1 MTITIVGLG
10 PGSINQLTLE
20 AWRFLD
26 EAGEVYLRTARH
38 PMIKDLPQNTTY
50 HSFDELYDKA
60 ESFEALYQ
68 TIAEQI
74 VAKGDVVYA
83 VPGHPFV
90 AEKTT
95 SLIIKLA
102 REQGIPVRIV
112 EGLSFIEPTL
122 TALGIDGVEGLQI
135 HDALDIGAMH
145 HPPLNPDQPA
155 IIAQVYNRAVASG
168 LKLTLMNQ
176 YADEYEVVLV
186 HGAGTPDVELER
198 VPLYEIDR
206 SDKIAHLTS
215 LYIPPMPQPSSF
227 QALLEVTAH
236 LRAPEGCP
244 WDQEQTHESLRRYL
258 LEEAHEV
265 LETIDKG
272 DMTALAE
279 ELGDLTSQ
287 VLLHTQI
294 AVDDG
299 DFYITDV
306 MHHIVEKLIRRHPH
320 VWGDVDVENS
330 GDVVRNWESI
340 KAEEK
345 NNKEQRESVL
355 DGIPAGLPALIRATR
370 LQERAARVGFDWA
383 EIGPVIDKIREEI
396 NEIEQAEDDD
406 ERAREFG
413 DLLFAIVNW
422 TRWLDLDAESL
433 LRETNLRF
441 YQRFRYIETQVAEQG
456 RSLTDMTLD
465 EMDALWE
472 AAKEKGL

>member
-20 AWRFLD
+20 AWRVLD

-50 HSFDELYDKA
+50 HSFDGLYDDA

-68 TIAEQI
+68 AIAEQI
-74 VAKGDVVYA
+74 VAKGEVVYA

-102 REQGIPVRIV
+102 KVRGIPVKIV

-122 TALGIDGVEGLQI
+122 TILGIDGVEGLQI
-135 HDALDIGAMH
+135 HDALEIGAMY

-155 IIAQVYNRAVASG
+155 IIAQVYSRAVASD

-176 YADEYEVVLV
+176 YTDEFEVVLV
-186 HGAGTPDVELER
+186 HGAGTPDAELER

-206 SDKIAHLTS
+206 SEKIAHLTS
-215 LYIPPMPQPSSF
+215 LYIPPMPQLSSF

-265 LETIDKG
+265 LEAIDKG
-272 DMTALAE
+272 DMDSLAE

-287 VLLHTQI
+287 ILLHTQI

-299 DFYITDV
+299 EFYVTDV
-306 MHHIVEKLIRRHPH
+306 MHNIVEKLIRRHPH

-330 GDVVRNWESI
+330 DDVVKNWEAI

-355 DGIPAGLPALIRATR
+355 DGIPSGLPALIRATR

-383 EIGPVIDKIREEI
+383 EIGPVIEKIREELD
-396 NEIEQAEDDD
+396 EIEQAVDD
-406 ERAREFG
+406 EERAKEFG

-422 TRWLDLDAESL
+422 TRWLALDAESL

-441 YQRFRYIETQVAEQG
+441 YQRFRYIETQATKQG
-456 RSLTDMTLD
+456 RSMTNMTLD
-465 EMDALWE
+465 EMDALWD
-472 AAKEKGL
+472 AAKENGL